1 MKDDGAF
8 CAQARVGPNAIL
20 QCAPALAALGGQD
33 LTRRIYADAGL
44 SRMLDTPPDTMVRQ
58 DEVFALHR
66 AIADGL
72 PPDQAARVA
81 RDAGARTGRYIVDN
95 RIPAPARLMLRA
107 LPGRLSGPA
116 LLRAITRHAWTFAGD
131 ADVLHDAGPPL
142 RLAILDNPLAVG
154 PCHWHEAVLQTMFR
168 ALVRGRARVRE
179 TRCCARGAPACI
191 FEIEL

>member
-1 MKDDGAF
+1 MKDGALGV
-8 CAQARVGPNAIL
+8 AQARVGPNAIL
-20 QCAPALAALGGQD
+20 QCAPALAALGGED

-44 SRMLDTPPDTMVRQ
+44 SRMLDMPPENMVPQ
-58 DEVFALHR
+58 DEVVALHR

-72 PPDQAARVA
+72 PPDQAAQVA
-81 RDAGARTGRYIVDN
+81 RDAGARTGRYIVEN

-107 LPGRLSGPA
+107 LPARLSGPT

-131 ADVLHDAGPPL
+131 ADVLHDPGPDM
-142 RLAILDNPLAVG
+142 RLAILDNPLAIG

-168 ALVRGRARVRE
+168 RLVSRRAQVRE

-191 FEIEL
+191 FEIAM

>member
-1 MKDDGAF
+1 MKDDSAGGR
-8 CAQARVGPNAIL
+8 QARVGPNAIV

-44 SRMLDTPPDTMVRQ
+44 LRMLDTPPDSMVPQ

-81 RDAGARTGRYIVDN
+81 RDAGARTGRYIVEN

-107 LPGRLSGPA
+107 LPGRASGPA

-131 ADVLHDAGPPL
+131 ADVLHDPGPPM

-154 PCHWHEAVLQTMFR
+154 PCQWHEAVLQTMFR
-168 ALVRGRARVRE
+168 ALVSRHARVRE

-191 FEIEL
+191 FEIAL